1 MGEGGKDGEEWKCN
15 EANVKQGGF
24 ADTSNKWG
32 REGSADCG
40 RVVIEE
46 TGVSKSRRCRGGVC
60 Y

>member
-1 MGEGGKDGEEWKCN
+1 MGKN
-15 EANVKQGGF
+15 EAKVKQGGF